1 MDSATSR
8 DKPGATRDAW
18 QRDVHHLQRSDVDR
32 EYQLWVATSPRYAVG
47 DASHPLVL
55 CLDAHWTW
63 GTTLDVARI
72 LGLGRE
78 LPDLIVAGITYAT
91 DDWRQVV
98 QLRAMDST
106 VTAVDAPPETGV
118 RLPGHQLGGAEP
130 FRRWLDSAV
139 IPLLR
144 ERYRVADLT
153 LLGHSFTALF
163 GLHVLL
169 TTPEAYGRYL
179 LASPSVWWDAG
190 VMFSRIDALAELRGD
205 LPADVFI
212 SSGGLETGPMGRHEE
227 LSKHLARKRFAGLQ
241 QTFVRFPDEHHN
253 SVINASISRG
263 LRVLFAGHQPPGSS
277 TRRETS
283 GVNRP

>member
-1 MDSATSR
+1 M
-8 DKPGATRDAW
+8 TRNPW
-18 QRDVHHLQRSDVDR
+18 QRDVHHLKRSDVDR
-32 EYQLWVATSPRYAVG
+32 AYQLWVATSPRYAGG
-47 DASHPLVL
+47 DTSHSLVL

-63 GTTLDVARI
+63 GTALDVARI

-78 LPDLIVAGITYAT
+78 LPDLIVAGLTYAT

-98 QLRAMDST
+98 QLRAMDFT

-118 RLPGHQLGGAEP
+118 RVPGHQLGGAEP
-130 FRRWLDSAV
+130 FRRWLEGSV

-169 TTPEAYGRYL
+169 TTPEAYDRYL
-179 LASPSVWWDAG
+179 LASPSVWWDDG
-190 VMFSRIDALAELRGD
+190 VMFSRVDEVAEQRTD
-205 LPADVFI
+205 LPAEVFM

-227 LSKHLARKRFAGLQ
+227 LSKHLASKQFAGLR
-241 QTFVRFPDEHHN
+241 QTFVPFPDEHHN
-253 SVINASISRG
+253 SVVNAAASRG
-263 LRVLFAGHQPPGSS
+263 LRGLFAGHRAG
-277 TRRETS
+277 RREKG
-283 GVNRP
+283 GVSRP